1 MKLDNIDNKKLL
13 YIIVGLIIV
22 LLLLLFIISNTSNR
36 KEKNKTESVTYNIIL
51 KGNERIFIKQGEQ
64 FVDPGYEV
72 LDNSGF
78 VVNGVTKVENNIN
91 YNKPG
96 KYTVTYKING
106 DVVATREVIVEEAK
120 EDDPKVPDEQDYEP
134 ILKLVGGE
142 EVNVL
147 LGTEYIDTLYT
158 AKDQN
163 GNDYSSYVT
172 KTGTVDTSTL
182 GTYELKYTLKK
193 DSINETLV
201 RKVNVITNDDVKFE
215 LAGNIDYKLEKG
227 KTFSEPGYIATVR
240 GDDYSSNVKVEN
252 NIDNSTIG
260 KYKVVYTFKTE
271 EFVASLT
278 RNVEVIE
285 EMKVIDFRLD
295 GADKVELIVNESY
308 NDPGFIAKDQFGNDY
323 SGYVT
328 IENYLDIT
336 TPGTY
341 KIKFHLRYEDIDKTV
356 ERTIVV
362 TEAPKDPTKPDDNSD
377 IDFHLNG
384 SATMSISV
392 NTPYSEP
399 GVVAKNSKGDLSYY
413 VTMSGSV
420 NYRKVGTYSITY
432 TLKYGSYSKT
442 LVRTVKVTGTTY
454 TVSQTPSS
462 NKKTATITIT
472 SNISG
477 FSHYMGPH
485 FKKYYTDPLN
495 YTVSENGTYTFYLYD
510 KSGVVAVIDVKVTS
524 IVKVE
529 KDTTKPKG
537 TCTAS
542 VSGGVTKYVVKATDA
557 GGIKNYKHNGKTYS
571 SATFTVNND
580 VEDDTVR
587 VTDKAGNYIDITC
600 EYSPISSGGKSV
612 IASYSSD
619 TLKYWIEKPNTNY
632 TVTHIW
638 VKDAYNQM
646 NVAVNTNMGTL
657 ETTKTMVDNTIS
669 KYGYS
674 KKGMVAI
681 NASGF
686 IMSAGDSYEN
696 YVKAYRLSSRAP
708 VIFVRGNLVRDFT
721 SYSLPNAMYPV
732 YGLKKNGYLA
742 SYSFGGGSGSVSNNK
757 KVLAQMKSDGIR
769 NTASFPPVL
778 VSNYK
783 AVSSATDHN
792 LRQAICQIDRN
803 NFVIVTNVTSRA
815 AGWNFKDLSS
825 YMVSL
830 NCRTGYNLDGG
841 GSINLY
847 YKKNSSSLSSVTTSG
862 RRIADILYFVEK

>member
-1 MKLDNIDNKKLL
+1 MKLDNKKLL
-13 YIIVGLIIV
+13 YVIVGLIVV
-22 LLLLLFIISNTSNR
+22 LLLLLLIVSNTSNR
-36 KEKNKTESVTYNIIL
+36 KEKSKTESVTYSIML
-51 KGNERIFIKQGEQ
+51 KGSERIVIKKGEQ

-72 LDNSGF
+72 LDNTGF
-78 VVNGVTKVENNIN
+78 VVNGVARVENNID

-96 KYTVTYKING
+96 KYTVRYIING
-106 DVVATREVIVEEAK
+106 DVVATREVIVEEDK
-120 EDDPKVPDEQDYEP
+120 KDEPVEPDEKDYEP

-158 AKDQN
+158 AKDAN
-163 GNDYSSYVT
+163 GNDYSEYVT
-172 KTGTVDTSTL
+172 KTGRVDTSVE
-182 GTYELKYTLKK
+182 GKYELKYNLKK
-193 DSINETLV
+193 DNINESAV
-201 RKVNVITNDDVKFE
+201 RVVNVITNADVKFE
-215 LAGNIDYKLEKG
+215 LVGDIDYKLEKG
-227 KTFSEPGYIATVR
+227 KTFSDPGFIATVKA
-240 GDDYSSNVKVEN
+240 DDYSSNVKVESE
-252 NIDNSTIG
+252 IDNTTIG

-271 EFVASLT
+271 EFVASLI
-278 RNVEVIE
+278 RNVEVIAE
-285 EMKVIDFRLD
+285 KKVIDFRLD
-295 GADKVELIVNESY
+295 GAERVELTVNESY

-328 IENYLDIT
+328 IENYLDVSN
-336 TPGTY
+336 PGTY

-356 ERTIVV
+356 ERIVVV
-362 TEAPKDPTKPDDNSD
+362 TEKPSDPVKPDDNSD

-384 SATMSISV
+384 SSTMSISV

-432 TLKYGSYSKT
+432 TLKYGNYNKT
-442 LVRTVKVTGTTY
+442 LVRTVKVTGTAY
-454 TVSQTPSS
+454 SVSQTKNS
-462 NKKTATITIT
+462 NNTVTIKIT
-472 SNISG
+472 SNVSG

-485 FKKYYTDPLN
+485 FTKYNTDPLN

-537 TCTAS
+537 TCKAS
-542 VSGGVTKYVVKATDA
+542 VNGGVTKYVVKATDA

-600 EYSPISSGGKSV
+600 EYSPISSGNKSV

-638 VKDAYNQM
+638 VKDAYSQM

-757 KVLAQMKSDGIR
+757 KVLNQMKSDGIR

-783 AVSSATDHN
+783 AVNSSTDHN

-803 NFVIVTNVTSRA
+803 NFVIVTNVTSRS
-815 AGWNFKDLSS
+815 AGWNFKDLSN

-847 YKKNSSSLSSVTTSG
+847 YKKNSSNLSSVTTSG